1 MPIVY
6 HTEPIDED
14 IRDRIEDMIHDLGQ
28 DYFQQA
34 YAPLY
39 HKIESDSKKQLYLG
53 CTTFTRLSLMLVLV
67 NLKARFVWS
76 HKSFIELLVL
86 LKKMLPEEN
95 TLPKKKYIYEIV
107 SHTKCQHQIRRTF
120 IPNRIICQ
128 QMQHKQNKKLYNPV
142 NQM

>member
-95 TLPKKKYIYEIV
+95 TLPKNHYKVMKILCPVGMEYQKIHAEI
-107 SHTKCQHQIRRTF
+107 C
-120 IPNRIICQ
+120 
-128 QMQHKQNKKLYNPV
+128 
-142 NQM
+142 